1 MQSHD
6 GKHQCSEAHDTDGRR
21 DTQRSTVETALGM
34 ALAKVA
40 DALNRQVRVAEPNKP
55 CDLSV
60 SMKGKGGVAA

>member
-1 MQSHD
+1 MQPHD
-6 GKHQCSEAHDTDGRR
+6 SKRECPEANDSDRRR
-21 DTQRSTVETALGM
+21 DAQRSAVETALGM